1 MFISKEK
8 RAFWLFLLWVLVLP
22 VIHQP
27 GLAQD
32 DDMFIVEDS
41 ADPAADAEPADAAE
55 QEEGAQSGEG
65 GQSEEG
71 ETADGPLPDEGGPV
85 DEGENEVLDESGAG
99 EVVEDGGVVEEGEEG
114 GEGED
119 LHPELPAL
127 SADPQELL
135 AKVNG
140 PASAGKHQDV
150 IAILQ
155 EHEDAVGELPELLT
169 IYIEAQLASDKTD
182 WNQVNRLARQLSS
195 KDPESALADY
205 AQGMYYVNAKKPDLG
220 RAMTFLGKAR
230 SAKKPYPAATTAYYM
245 VLARRFG
252 LIALALIALP
262 IVFVAKKIKA
272 KKAAAAAL
280 SLDELP
286 DQKGAAKEAGTAEK
300 EAEKTEGDGA
310 GAAEDKK
317 AQPKKKAKAKTKA
330 AKEKTADI
338 EAKANEPEAE
348 ESSDEDA
355 EEKQPVEKPAGPA
368 PVAASAVAPSA
379 AQPAAT
385 PAVAPVAPTVPLT
398 APPAAASYQTI
409 TAKHQA
415 EIEQLRELIR
425 PGRRA
430 PVQADPELDSLWSE
444 LSRKAMQG
452 KISPQARREEPPV
465 GGYRTAARPSAPAA
479 SPSYQEPMAPDV
491 DFNVS
496 MDLSEESLKDDLTV
510 KLKMMAITD
519 AELRDMFAQK
529 NPKHIPHLIEYV
541 LTKPEPVRLAF
552 VARELG
558 NYADPAV
565 IDVLAGLLYHDDQRV
580 ALAAIQGLEQTKKVP
595 AIPHLCPFLRSEIP
609 LLAQAARTA
618 LNNFGPVKIM
628 QAFHN
633 LPQNSDAR
641 VRSAGVFV
649 LSRMKGAQ
657 VEEILKQMLND
668 DSLDIRCDV
677 ILAMSYQK
685 NPVYLDALREFFRI
699 AADRDK
705 ALARKAIVYLQGF
718 VSHRK

>member
-1 MFISKEK
+1 MLISKEK
-8 RAFWLFLLWVLVLP
+8 RAFWLFLLWVLILP

-27 GLAQD
+27 GMAQD

-41 ADPAADAEPADAAE
+41 A
-55 QEEGAQSGEG
+55 
-65 GQSEEG
+65 EG
-71 ETADGPLPDEGGPV
+71 ETATAAADAPSSAPAPEEGVPV
-85 DEGENEVLDESGAG
+85 TEGENAVFDQAGEGDSVVAEGAAEGDSGAG
-99 EVVEDGGVVEEGEEG
+99 EG
-114 GEGED
+114 GEDED

-140 PASAGKHQDV
+140 LAKAGKHKDV
-150 IAILQ
+150 IEILQ
-155 EHEDAVGELPELLT
+155 EHEDAVGELPELLA
-169 IYIEAQLASDKTD
+169 IYVEALLASDKPD
-182 WNQVNRLARQLSS
+182 WNQINRLGRQLGS
-195 KDPESALADY
+195 KDPESSLANY
-205 AQGMYYVNAKKPDLG
+205 AQGMYYVNAKKQDLG

-230 SAKKPYPAATTAYYM
+230 SAKKPYSGAGSAYYM

-252 LIALALIALP
+252 LIALALVALP
-262 IVFVAKKIKA
+262 IVVVVKKIKA
-272 KKAAAAAL
+272 KKAAAAL
-280 SLDELP
+280 NLDALP
-286 DQKGAAKEAGTAEK
+286 DQKEKAGDAEAAPAKAEGEPPRPAG
-300 EAEKTEGDGA
+300 
-310 GAAEDKK
+310 DKK
-317 AQPKKKAKAKTKA
+317 AESKKKVKAKAKAGKEKA
-330 AKEKTADI
+330 A
-338 EAKANEPEAE
+338 EPEA
-348 ESSDEDA
+348 DEKAPDA
-355 EEKQPVEKPAGPA
+355 EEKDDSADKGSEETDEEKEAPEPVKPAKTAPA
-368 PVAASAVAPSA
+368 PAQAAPAVQAVVPQA
-379 AQPAAT
+379 APAA
-385 PAVAPVAPTVPLT
+385 APPLT
-398 APPAAASYQTI
+398 APPAAATYQTI

-430 PVQADPELDSLWSE
+430 PVQADPELDSLWGE

-452 KISPQARREEPPV
+452 KIAPQFRREEPV
-465 GGYRTAARPSAPAA
+465 AGGYRSGAPSRPSAAGSGA
-479 SPSYQEPMAPDV
+479 SYPEPMTPDV

-496 MDLSEESLKDDLTV
+496 MDLSEEALKDDLTV

-519 AELRDMFAQK
+519 GELRDMFAQK
-529 NPKHIPHLIEYV
+529 NPRHIPHLIEYV

-558 NYADPAV
+558 HYDDPAV
-565 IDVLAGLLYHDDQRV
+565 IDVLAGLLYNEDQRV

-595 AIPHLCPFLRSEIP
+595 AIQHLCPFLRSEIP

-633 LPQNSDAR
+633 LPQNSDER
-641 VRSAGVFV
+641 IRSAGVFV

-657 VEEILKQMLND
+657 VEVLLKQMLND

-705 ALARKAIVYLQGF
+705 TLARKAIVYLQGF
-718 VSHRK
+718 VTRKK